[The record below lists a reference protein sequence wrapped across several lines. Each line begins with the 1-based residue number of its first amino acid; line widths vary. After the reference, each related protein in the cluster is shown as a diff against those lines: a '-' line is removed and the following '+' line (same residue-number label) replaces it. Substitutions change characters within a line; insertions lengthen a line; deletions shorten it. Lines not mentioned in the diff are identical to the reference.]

1 MILGYK
7 KVNLVTG
14 IATGML
20 LAVTSISA
28 NAAPASTNANKV
40 ASSVY
45 VPKSTVTATSPALA
59 QVGYSFGYLM
69 GESNKDSIDDLNLDA
84 FFQGFR
90 DAYSAQ
96 SPNLD
101 KKQMQKVLLD
111 YQKNKEI
118 AFFFALLKSKVCYM
132 FKQAEFL
139 RQRFSSYQKYL
150 T

>member
-7 KVNLVTG
+7 KVSLVTG

-28 NAAPASTNANKV
+28 NAAPASTGTNKV

-96 SPNLD
+96 SPNID
-101 KKQMQKVLLD
+101 KKQMQKV
-111 YQKNKEI
+111 
-118 AFFFALLKSKVCYM
+118 C
-132 FKQAEFL
+132 
-139 RQRFSSYQKYL
+139 
-150 T
+150 